1 MPEEH
6 FFVIVIKKG
15 VFMSTDNNQH
25 NNEPDK
31 DFLQRLEMAAQIHF
45 LKKRIEKLEQ
55 ERHDT
60 ETLLVKMWNTAITW
74 VIPRYFNSPKE

>member
-1 MPEEH
+1 
-6 FFVIVIKKG
+6 
-15 VFMSTDNNQH
+15 MSSNGPNKSINDLSDD
-25 NNEPDK
+25 EFK
-31 DFLQRLEMAAQIHF
+31 QRLEMAAQIHF